1 MGRTRMPRTPDSAT
15 PDWASP
21 DVASPDSVSDVVVV
35 GGGHNALI
43 SAAYLAE
50 AGLSVT
56 VLEGCDVVGGNT
68 VTEELTLPG
77 WQHDSCSS
85 AHVVLQSNPLIR
97 ADELG
102 LVSRYGLEY
111 LVTDPAVVLP
121 LDGGDVLTIHPD
133 LAATAAE
140 FARFSL
146 ADADALTAMMSDWSA
161 GLRTAHAHYSAGVPL
176 PDDVWAARYE
186 ELRGRSAWDVI
197 MSTFEHPVVRHAMT
211 WMAFA
216 TIQPPERPGTGAL
229 PAAIMAGRISFGWTT
244 PVGGSGALPDALVA
258 HITDH
263 GGVVESSAWVESFVV
278 EDGRC
283 VGARTTDGRLF
294 RGTRAVVAGSHLATL
309 RHMLDTESP
318 MAAEA
323 AARWRPGI
331 SVFAV
336 HFALKGD
343 IRYRT
348 TSGPMSAVAGGLG
361 SPEGLHRQVASA
373 YAGQLETEEPWLLMV
388 SSTVVDPA
396 RAPGGVFKFLTVA
409 PELLDGQPWTEDDAA
424 VYTDALLAYAR
435 QHVDGLD
442 PDDILAI
449 RPESPATIAAHNLA
463 NIGGSCHGGEF
474 VLDDGSVIPGW
485 PEYRCDVP
493 GLYLTG
499 STSHPGGSV
508 SGRPGRNTA
517 RIVLAD
523 LGLDPADVMTLP

>member
-1 MGRTRMPRTPDSAT
+1 MGRTHHMPRTS
-15 PDWASP
+15 
-21 DVASPDSVSDVVVV
+21 DSVSPDPVTDVVVV

-56 VLEGCDVVGGNT
+56 VLEGRDVMGGNT

-85 AHVVLQSNPLIR
+85 AHVVLQANPLIR
-97 ADELG
+97 SDELG
-102 LVSRYGLEY
+102 LLSRYGLEY

-121 LDGGDVLTIHPD
+121 LEGGDVLTIHPD

-140 FARFSL
+140 FARFSR
-146 ADADALTAMMSDWSA
+146 ADADALTAMMNDWNT

-176 PDDVWAARYE
+176 PDDEWSARYE
-186 ELRGRSAWDVI
+186 ELRVRSAWDVI
-197 MSTFEHPVVRHAMT
+197 MSTFEHPVVQHAMT
-211 WMAFA
+211 WLAFA
-216 TIQPPERPGTGAL
+216 TIQPPERSGTGAL
-229 PAAIMAGRISFGWTT
+229 PAAIMAGRIAFGWTT

-263 GGVVESSAWVESFVV
+263 GGVVESSAWVESYVV

-283 VGARTTDGRLF
+283 TGARTADGRVF
-294 RGTRAVVAGSHLATL
+294 RGTRAVVAGSHIATL
-309 RHMLDTESP
+309 PQMLEGGSP
-318 MAAEA
+318 MATDA
-323 AARWRPGI
+323 AARWQPGL

-336 HFALKGD
+336 HFALKAD

-348 TSGPMSAVAGGLG
+348 PTGPMTAAAGGLG
-361 SPEGLHRQVASA
+361 SPEGLRRQVASA
-373 YAGQLETEEPWLLMV
+373 YAGKLETEEPWLLMV
-388 SSTVVDPA
+388 SSTAVDPA
-396 RAPGGVFKFLTVA
+396 RAPGGVFKFLTIA
-409 PELLDGQPWTEDDAA
+409 PEFLDGQPWTEDDAA
-424 VYTDALLAYAR
+424 TYTEALLTFAR
-435 QHVDGLD
+435 RHVDGLE

-485 PEYRCDVP
+485 TEYRCDVP

-517 RIVLAD
+517 QAVLED
-523 LGLDPADVMTLP
+523 LGLDPTSVMSLP